1 MFVLHA
7 LTNFCQHFP
16 TQNVGDSILCA
27 AWFFHFPG
35 LHCFSLAA
43 LQVIVMTM
51 MMMILMMMMTVQ
63 GVTMFFLSEY
73 SDQQLVSALAD
84 TRVPNVVLYP
94 WQV

>member
-1 MFVLHA
+1 MFV
-7 LTNFCQHFP
+7 CQHFP
-16 TQNVGDSILCA
+16 PQNVGDSILCA

-43 LQVIVMTM
+43 LQVMM
-51 MMMILMMMMTVQ
+51 MMMILIMMMMMIMTLQ

>member
-1 MFVLHA
+1 MFV
-7 LTNFCQHFP
+7 CQHFP
-16 TQNVGDSILCA
+16 PQNVGDSILCA

-43 LQVIVMTM
+43 LQVM
-51 MMMILMMMMTVQ
+51 MMMIILIMMMMMMMMRTLQ

>member
-1 MFVLHA
+1 MFV
-7 LTNFCQHFP
+7 CQHFP
-16 TQNVGDSILCA
+16 PQNVGDSILCA

-43 LQVIVMTM
+43 LQVMM
-51 MMMILMMMMTVQ
+51 MMMILIMMIMMMMMILQ

>member
-1 MFVLHA
+1 M
-7 LTNFCQHFP
+7 
-16 TQNVGDSILCA
+16 
-27 AWFFHFPG
+27 
-35 LHCFSLAA
+35 
-43 LQVIVMTM
+43 MMMM
-51 MMMILMMMMTVQ
+51 MMMILIMMMMMMMIMTLQ

>member
-1 MFVLHA
+1 MFV
-7 LTNFCQHFP
+7 CQHFP
-16 TQNVGDSILCA
+16 PQNVGDSILCA

-43 LQVIVMTM
+43 LQVMVMM
-51 MMMILMMMMTVQ
+51 MMMILIMMMMIMTLQ

>member
-1 MFVLHA
+1 MFV
-7 LTNFCQHFP
+7 CQHFP
-16 TQNVGDSILCA
+16 PQNVGDSILCA

-43 LQVIVMTM
+43 LQVMMMMMMM
-51 MMMILMMMMTVQ
+51 MMMILIMMMMMIMTLQ